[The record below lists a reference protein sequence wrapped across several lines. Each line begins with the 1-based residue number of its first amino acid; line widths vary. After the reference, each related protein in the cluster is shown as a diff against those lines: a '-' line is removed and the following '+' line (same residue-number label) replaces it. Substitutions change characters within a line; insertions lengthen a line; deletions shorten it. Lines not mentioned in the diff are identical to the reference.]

1 MLYITFS
8 FNSPHKQQLWL
19 FFLFFFRMQEGKG
32 QKIVFSCLVL
42 QPYSIRARKRMQVCL
57 SLLAH
62 VLSTRK
68 SCYFLIATLRS
79 DHYLSMTFP
88 LLTGKPT
95 QISLSKTDNLFAHI
109 IGNSKKTQAGSKNSK
124 DVIRIVLSTF
134 FWFSSQLGFLFIIHD
149 FIPYP
154 HSANLSVQ
162 SSVLG
167 AEGGACHLILTW
179 FHWFGLVLVA
189 VPK

>member
-42 QPYSIRARKRMQVCL
+42 QPYSIRARKRTQVCL

-62 VLSTRK
+62 ILSTRK
-68 SCYFLIATLRS
+68 SCYFLIPALRS
-79 DHYLSMTFP
+79 DHYLSMAFP

-95 QISLSKTDNLFAHI
+95 QISLSKTENLFAQI
-109 IGNSKKTQAGSKNSK
+109 IGNSRKNPGWIQELK
-124 DVIRIVLSTF
+124 GCHQGCFLLS
-134 FWFSSQLGFLFIIHD
+134 
-149 FIPYP
+149 
-154 HSANLSVQ
+154 
-162 SSVLG
+162 
-167 AEGGACHLILTW
+167 
-179 FHWFGLVLVA
+179 FGLVLHQVFSSLYMISFPTLTLQTCRCRA
-189 VPK
+189 LFQELREEPVT